1 MIEIESLISI
11 IFWFLIIIVGI
22 CKIIRTK
29 KDTSIKKVTYEEHLQ
44 KQATTEPEFIN
55 EAGHI
60 KKMIVEEKYEDIREI
75 GERLSLT
82 STDCIKRIDY
92 LRKCVNELNGYYLDY
107 YHKTIKKCSPEE
119 YKLLDKYVGYVYNDK
134 LQIDQIAHLMR
145 RTSTDDIYILK
156 TQIKKDIKY
165 LISKELVDGIKYDE
179 KEDKIIRLNL
189 KNNSLI
195 SEKCPS
201 CGAVNDVKEGR
212 KAHCKYCNAIIKTHI
227 K

>member
-1 MIEIESLISI
+1 MLENKSLIQSIVIIISI
-11 IFWFLIIIVGI
+11 ILLIICRRKFKKQPAVK
-22 CKIIRTK
+22 KI
-29 KDTSIKKVTYEEHLQ
+29 TYEELLL

-179 KEDKIIRLNL
+179 KEDKIIRYNK
-189 KNNSLI
+189 KNSDLI
-195 SEKCPS
+195 SIPCPA
-201 CGAVNDVKEGR
+201 CGAINDVNEGR

>member
-1 MIEIESLISI
+1 MLENKSLIQSIVIIISI
-11 IFWFLIIIVGI
+11 ILLIICRRKFKKRPAVK
-22 CKIIRTK
+22 KI
-29 KDTSIKKVTYEEHLQ
+29 TYEEHLQ